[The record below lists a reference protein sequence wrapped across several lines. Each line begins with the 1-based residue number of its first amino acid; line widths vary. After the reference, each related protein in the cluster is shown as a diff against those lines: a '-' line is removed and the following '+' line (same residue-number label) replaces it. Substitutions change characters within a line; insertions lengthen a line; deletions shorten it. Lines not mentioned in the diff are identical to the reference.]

1 MTLASDKTQISY
13 SIDKNNII
21 RSIDTNFMAFAKA
34 NGWDSAES
42 DVIDRHLGE
51 FISGNEIK
59 LLTEKLIDKVRRTK
73 HPISIPYRCDSPDAR
88 RYLEMRLQLFPDNQ
102 ILFAN
107 RILRVIPQNLPG
119 YSLLRSTNCEDS
131 DCVCSWCNQAKLK
144 DDQWVDIDV
153 AIRSLD
159 LMAGNPELKI
169 THGLC
174 NSCQAAL
181 TKASE

>member
-1 MTLASDKTQISY
+1 MTLASEKTQISY

-21 RSIDTNFMAFAKA
+21 RSIDTHFIAFANA

-59 LLTEKLIDKVRRTK
+59 LLTEKLIEKVRITK
-73 HPISIPYRCDSPDAR
+73 RPISIPYRCDSPDVR
-88 RYLEMRLQLFPDNQ
+88 RYLEMRLQLYPDNQ

-107 RILRVIPQNLPG
+107 RILRVIPQDLPS
-119 YSLLRSTNCEDS
+119 YSFSRSTDCKDS
-131 DCVCSWCNQAKLK
+131 ISVCSWCNQAKLK
-144 DDQWVDIDV
+144 ENQWVDIDV
-153 AIRSLD
+153 AIKTLD
-159 LMAGNPELKI
+159 LMAGDPKLKI

-174 NSCQAAL
+174 NSCQATL